1 MNSAVPGFEAVPF
14 NALLTKLHIPNL
26 AGAFY
31 KCPTDAPKLTG
42 YSDIPCRQIQLGI
55 WGVYPTASID
65 GGRLQ
70 LPLAKLSCFR
80 KPSGML

>member
-55 WGVYPTASID
+55 WIAFGVFTQPQALMVVD
-65 GGRLQ
+65 CNCR
-70 LPLAKLSCFR
+70 
-80 KPSGML
+80 